1 MQIIYVHATLAL
13 LAVPLGL
20 SILLT
25 KKGTKQHRILGRIW
39 VTFLIIVSL
48 TAIFIQAINPG
59 QYSLI
64 HLLIPWT
71 IGSLIY
77 SIWNIKKF
85 KNTKIERYKFA
96 HMYSM
101 IGVYVGALLIA
112 GAFTLMPGRF
122 FHEILFCLLYTS
134 PSPRDGL
141 LSRMPS
147 SA

>member
-1 MQIIYVHATLAL
+1 MLIIYIHAMLAL

-20 SILLT
+20 YIFKT
-25 KKGTKQHRILGRIW
+25 KKGTRKHRMLGRIW

-85 KNTKIERYKFA
+85 KKTKIERYKFA

-101 IGVYVGALLIA
+101 IGVYVGALLVA

-122 FHEILFCLLYTS
+122 FHEILF
-134 PSPRDGL
+134 G
-141 LSRMPS
+141 
-147 SA
+147 

>member
-1 MQIIYVHATLAL
+1 MQIIYAHATLAL

-20 SILLT
+20 QILLT

-122 FHEILFCLLYTS
+122 FHEILF
-134 PSPRDGL
+134 G
-141 LSRMPS
+141 
-147 SA
+147 

>member
-1 MQIIYVHATLAL
+1 MQIIYIHSVLAL

-20 SILLT
+20 CIFIT
-25 KKGTKQHRILGRIW
+25 KKGTKQHRMLGRTW
-39 VTFLIIVSL
+39 VSILVIVSL
-48 TAIFIQAINPG
+48 TAVFIQSINTG

-71 IGSLIY
+71 LGSLIY

-85 KNTKIERYKFA
+85 KTTKIKRYKFA

-101 IGVYVGALLIA
+101 IGVYFGALLIA

-122 FHEILFCLLYTS
+122 FHEILF
-134 PSPRDGL
+134 G
-141 LSRMPS
+141 
-147 SA
+147 

>member
-48 TAIFIQAINPG
+48 TAIFIQAINSG

-122 FHEILFCLLYTS
+122 FHEILF
-134 PSPRDGL
+134 G
-141 LSRMPS
+141 
-147 SA
+147 

>member
-1 MQIIYVHATLAL
+1 MPIIYAHATLAL
-13 LAVPLGL
+13 LAVLIGL
-20 SILLT
+20 YIFLT

-39 VTFLIIVSL
+39 VTVLIIVSL

-71 IGSLIY
+71 IGPLIY

-85 KNTKIERYKFA
+85 KKTRIERYKFA

-122 FHEILFCLLYTS
+122 FHEILF
-134 PSPRDGL
+134 G
-141 LSRMPS
+141 
-147 SA
+147 

>member
-1 MQIIYVHATLAL
+1 MQIIYVHAALAL
-13 LAVPLGL
+13 LAIPLGL
-20 SILLT
+20 YIFIT
-25 KKGTKQHRILGRIW
+25 KKGTKNHKMLGRTW
-39 VTFLIIVSL
+39 VTVLMIVSL

-85 KNTKIERYKFA
+85 KKTRIERYKFA

-122 FHEILFCLLYTS
+122 FHEILF
-134 PSPRDGL
+134 G
-141 LSRMPS
+141 
-147 SA
+147 

>member
-1 MQIIYVHATLAL
+1 MQIIYAHATLAL
-13 LAVPLGL
+13 LAVPDGL
-20 SILLT
+20 YILLT

-122 FHEILFCLLYTS
+122 FHEILF
-134 PSPRDGL
+134 G
-141 LSRMPS
+141 
-147 SA
+147 

>member
-1 MQIIYVHATLAL
+1 MQIIYAHATLAL
-13 LAVPLGL
+13 LAVLIGL
-20 SILLT
+20 YIFLT

-85 KNTKIERYKFA
+85 KKTRIERYKFA

-122 FHEILFCLLYTS
+122 FHEILF
-134 PSPRDGL
+134 G
-141 LSRMPS
+141 
-147 SA
+147 

>member
-1 MQIIYVHATLAL
+1 MQIIYAHAMLAW

-20 SILLT
+20 YILPT

-122 FHEILFCLLYTS
+122 FHEILF
-134 PSPRDGL
+134 G
-141 LSRMPS
+141 
-147 SA
+147 

>member
-1 MQIIYVHATLAL
+1 MQIIYAHATSAL

-20 SILLT
+20 YILLT

-39 VTFLIIVSL
+39 VIFLIIVSL

-85 KNTKIERYKFA
+85 KNTKIERYKL
-96 HMYSM
+96 S
-101 IGVYVGALLIA
+101 LI
-112 GAFTLMPGRF
+112 
-122 FHEILFCLLYTS
+122 HI
-134 PSPRDGL
+134 
-141 LSRMPS
+141 
-147 SA
+147 

>member
-1 MQIIYVHATLAL
+1 MEIIYAHATLAL

-20 SILLT
+20 YIFLN
-25 KKGTKQHRILGRIW
+25 KKGTMQHKILGRIW
-39 VTFLIIVSL
+39 VIFLIIVSL
-48 TAIFIQAINPG
+48 TAIFIQEINSG

-122 FHEILFCLLYTS
+122 FHEILF
-134 PSPRDGL
+134 G
-141 LSRMPS
+141 
-147 SA
+147 

>member
-1 MQIIYVHATLAL
+1 MQIIYAHATLAL

-20 SILLT
+20 YILLT
-25 KKGTKQHRILGRIW
+25 KKGTKLHRILGRIW
-39 VTFLIIVSL
+39 VTFLITVSL

-85 KNTKIERYKFA
+85 EKTRIERYKFA

-101 IGVYVGALLIA
+101 IGIYVGALLIA
-112 GAFTLMPGRF
+112 GAFTLMPGIF
-122 FHEILFCLLYTS
+122 FHEILF
-134 PSPRDGL
+134 G
-141 LSRMPS
+141 
-147 SA
+147 